1 MFDVGFSELLVI
13 AVVALL
19 VLGPERLPKAA
30 RFAGLWVRR
39 ARSHWNSVKAEFE
52 NELAAEDLQRTLRET
67 REALASAESQLR
79 GGAAA
84 LQTQLDDAQAQLRD
98 AHSQLL
104 DDRPQQAIPQ
114 QAAPQQAIPQQDAP
128 QQATLPLPGAEDAEP
143 APAQHAAP
151 GAGAAREHPEHT
163 RSQVDHSLLEP
174 PPPVDEDDDGVP
186 ATPPQGAPF
195 ASPSPTE
202 PGSDHDAG
210 R

>member
-84 LQTQLDDAQAQLRD
+84 LQTRLDEARNQLHETQADMHESLRQAALPFDAAADTRPAAD
-98 AHSQLL
+98 AHATPSNAGETSHVMPL
-104 DDRPQQAIPQ
+104 DPEQM
-114 QAAPQQAIPQQDAP
+114 
-128 QQATLPLPGAEDAEP
+128 
-143 APAQHAAP
+143 
-151 GAGAAREHPEHT
+151 HPEMT
-163 RSQVDHSLLEP
+163 RSQVDHALLEP
-174 PPPVDEDDDGVP
+174 PPPADEDDEGTPAVP
-186 ATPPQGAPF
+186 PPDAPP
-195 ASPSPTE
+195 ALSPTPKE
-202 PGSDHDAG
+202 PGARHDAG

>member
-30 RFAGLWVRR
+30 RFAGLWARR
-39 ARSHWNSVKAEFE
+39 ARTHWNSVKAEFE

-84 LQTQLDDAQAQLRD
+84 LQTHLDEAQAELHEAQAQL
-98 AHSQLL
+98 Q
-104 DDRPQQAIPQ
+104 
-114 QAAPQQAIPQQDAP
+114 
-128 QQATLPLPGAEDAEP
+128 
-143 APAQHAAP
+143 
-151 GAGAAREHPEHT
+151 
-163 RSQVDHSLLEP
+163 EP
-174 PPPVDEDDDGVP
+174 PRRRRRPV
-186 ATPPQGAPF
+186 
-195 ASPSPTE
+195 SS
-202 PGSDHDAG
+202 

>member
-39 ARSHWNSVKAEFE
+39 ARAHWNSVKAEFE
-52 NELAAEDLQRTLRET
+52 NEIAADDLQRTLRET
-67 REALASAESQLR
+67 REALASAEAQLR

-84 LQTQLDDAQAQLRD
+84 LQTQLDEAQAQLRETQE
-98 AHSQLL
+98 HL
-104 DDRPQQAIPQ
+104 
-114 QAAPQQAIPQQDAP
+114 QDTVH
-128 QQATLPLPGAEDAEP
+128 QATLPLPPPDGHVANASPATTPDAPPE
-143 APAQHAAP
+143 
-151 GAGAAREHPEHT
+151 REHPEMF

-174 PPPVDEDDDGVP
+174 PPPTDEDDEGVP
-186 ATPPQGAPF
+186 IDVPPPDAPSV
-195 ASPSPTE
+195 SPTSLPTE
-202 PGSDHDAG
+202 PGAHRDAG

>member
-67 REALASAESQLR
+67 REALASAEAQLR
-79 GGAAA
+79 GGASA
-84 LQTQLDDAQAQLRD
+84 LQAQLDEAQGHLRETQ
-98 AHSQLL
+98 AHL
-104 DDRPQQAIPQ
+104 
-114 QAAPQQAIPQQDAP
+114 QDTV
-128 QQATLPLPGAEDAEP
+128 QQATRPLSAPTAPVAADAHAVTPSADAHALPLPDAPEHVP
-143 APAQHAAP
+143 ESEHA
-151 GAGAAREHPEHT
+151 HPEMF

-174 PPPVDEDDDGVP
+174 PPPADEDDEGTPAVP
-186 ATPPQGAPF
+186 PPDAPPALTP
-195 ASPSPTE
+195 SPPTE
-202 PGSDHDAG
+202 PGAHRDAG

>member
-39 ARSHWNSVKAEFE
+39 ARAHWNSVKAEFE
-52 NELAAEDLQRTLRET
+52 NELASEDLQRTLRET
-67 REALASAESQLR
+67 REALANAESQLR

-84 LQTQLDDAQAQLRD
+84 LQTHLDEAQTHLRETQ
-98 AHSQLL
+98 AHLQ
-104 DDRPQQAIPQ
+104 DTVQ
-114 QAAPQQAIPQQDAP
+114 QAA
-128 QQATLPLPGAEDAEP
+128 LPLSAPGEA
-143 APAQHAAP
+143 APLPTEAHAVTPSSGAHAAP
-151 GAGAAREHPEHT
+151 LPVAPEHASPESERDHPEMF

-174 PPPVDEDDDGVP
+174 PPPADEDDDEGTPAVP
-186 ATPPQGAPF
+186 PPDPAVTL
-195 ASPSPTE
+195 SPPTE
-202 PGSDHDAG
+202 PGAHRDAG